1 MPDFSNAP
9 AQRDFDVIPKGTVVV
24 VQMNIRPGNAGEDGL
39 LKRTKAGDAEGLDCE
54 FVVTEGEH
62 AKRKF
67 WTYML
72 QSGTTDEQEGMARSW
87 TGTLKAII
95 ECVKGIKPEDVSE
108 KAKKDR
114 DVPYSFF
121 DGARFMCKVNVEP
134 TSVDPKTGK
143 TYPAKNTLGMI
154 ITPDKQEWHAIEQKP
169 KSAEAKNS
177 GTDNAPIPI
186 TKPAWAS

>member
-9 AQRDFDVIPKGTVVV
+9 AQKDFGVIPEGTIVV
-24 VQMNIRPGNAGEDGL
+24 VQMNIRPGNVGEDGL
-39 LKRTKAGDAEGLDCE
+39 LRRTKAGDAEGLDCE

-72 QSGTTDEQEGMARSW
+72 QSGTTDGQEQMASSW
-87 TGTLKAII
+87 KGTLKAII
-95 ECVKGIKPEDVSE
+95 ECVKGIKPKDVSE

-121 DGARFMCKVNVEP
+121 DGARFMCKVDVEP
-134 TSVDPKTGK
+134 ANGAYK
-143 TYPAKNTLGMI
+143 AKNTLGEI
-154 ITPDKQEWHAIEQKP
+154 ITPDKKEWHAIEQQP
-169 KSAEAKNS
+169 KSAEKKGGA
-177 GTDNAPIPI
+177 DNAPAPI
-186 TKPAWAS
+186 KKPDWAS